1 MQGKSVSGQKFRL
14 KLSLNS
20 PIPSRDKIVLMEKE
34 RTGSF
39 KKYLVGLAGL
49 LIILLILLFTRESFN
64 QPPLLTPVVTLQKSP
79 TILSGELEATQ
90 IAIHA
95 TPSPQPSATPWEIA
109 TATPLY
115 SQKPTTSYFLNPFT
129 GISRTRLETDGTDP
143 GEDIFYR
150 KPLLVKLLNWPR
162 DQRPLSKI
170 NQADVVFEYYSGHQ
184 TNQLLALYY
193 GNEAE
198 RVGPLGPGALI
209 DARLARHYQSN
220 LVVSTVDTV
229 VKGVFDNTLPDQV
242 FYQGYTSCPGICTE
256 PLAVG
261 GQTFVN
267 IPAIQAIVRDQRF
280 KADLFR
286 LSLSPFSTI
295 LTDWDEEATRF
306 SYLYADFS
314 VMDWRY
320 NPISKKYELW
330 QEVVDENNKLVLAPS
345 SDSSGKVIEFDNLL
359 FLSSDYIE
367 YNATTYDINMR
378 EGDTSQRAI
387 LLREGK
393 LTFGTWGS
401 DSATEPFK
409 FYAYGKEYGLKPGK
423 SWITFVSRISR
434 PEKVADGEWDL
445 EFRLD

>member
-1 MQGKSVSGQKFRL
+1 MKK
-14 KLSLNS
+14 K
-20 PIPSRDKIVLMEKE
+20 

-39 KKYLVGLAGL
+39 KKWLVGLAVL
-49 LIILLILLFTRESFN
+49 LTILFIFLFTRESFN
-64 QPPLLTPVVTLQKSP
+64 QAPLLTPVVTLQKSP
-79 TILSGELEATQ
+79 TTLSGGLEATQ

-95 TPSPQPSATPWEIA
+95 TPSPHPSPTPWEIA
-109 TATPLY
+109 TATPLF

-129 GISRTRLETDGTDP
+129 GISRARLETDGANP

-150 KPLLVKLLNWPR
+150 KPLLVKLINWPR
-162 DQRPLSKI
+162 DQRPLSNI
-170 NQADVVFEYYSGHQ
+170 NQADLVFEYYSGHQ

-220 LVVSTVDTV
+220 LVVSTVDTL

-267 IPAIQAIVRDQRF
+267 IPAIQEIVRDQRF

-286 LSLSPFSTI
+286 ISLSPFSTI
-295 LTDWDEEATRF
+295 LTDWDEEAIRF

-320 NPISKKYELW
+320 NPTSQKYELW

-345 SDSSGKVIEFDNLL
+345 FDSSGKVIEFDNLL

-378 EGDTSQRAI
+378 EGDTNQRAI

-409 FYAYGKEYGLKPGK
+409 FYAHGKDYSLKPGK

-434 PEKVADGEWDL
+434 PVNVADGEWDL

>member
-1 MQGKSVSGQKFRL
+1 MK
-14 KLSLNS
+14 
-20 PIPSRDKIVLMEKE
+20 KE

-39 KKYLVGLAGL
+39 KKWLVGLAVL
-49 LIILLILLFTRESFN
+49 LIILFIFLFTGKSFN
-64 QPPLLTPVVTLQKSP
+64 QAPLLTPVVTLQKSP

-95 TPSPQPSATPWEIA
+95 TPSPQPSPTPWEIA
-109 TATPLY
+109 TVTPVFRPN
-115 SQKPTTSYFLNPFT
+115 PTTSYFLNPFT
-129 GISRTRLETDGTDP
+129 GISRNRPDTDGTNP

-150 KPLLVKLLNWPR
+150 KPLMVKLLNWPR

-198 RVGPLGPGALI
+198 EVGPLGPGALI
-209 DARLARHYQSN
+209 DARLTSHYQSN
-220 LVVSTVDTV
+220 LVVSTVDTL
-229 VKGVFDNTLPDQV
+229 VKGVYDNTLPDQV

-256 PLAVG
+256 PIAVG

-267 IPAIQAIVRDQRF
+267 IPVIQELVRGQRF
-280 KADLFR
+280 NAELFR
-286 LSLSPFSTI
+286 LSLSPFSVI
-295 LTDWDEEATRF
+295 FTDWDEEATRF

-320 NPISKKYELW
+320 NSESQKYELW
-330 QEVVDENNKLVLAPS
+330 QEVVDENNNLVLAPS
-345 SDSSGKVIEFDNLL
+345 FDSSGKAIEFDNLL
-359 FLSSDYIE
+359 FLAADYIE
-367 YNATTYDINMR
+367 YNATTYDINFR
-378 EGDTSQRAI
+378 EGDTNQRAI

-401 DSATEPFK
+401 DSITEPFK
-409 FYAYGKEYGLKPGK
+409 FYAHGKDYSLKPGK

-434 PEKVADGEWDL
+434 PENVGDGEWDL

>member
-1 MQGKSVSGQKFRL
+1 M
-14 KLSLNS
+14 N
-20 PIPSRDKIVLMEKE
+20 IPSPSHDKIILMEKKK
-34 RTGSF
+34 RGSF
-39 KKYLVGLAGL
+39 KKWLVGLAVL
-49 LIILLILLFTRESFN
+49 LIILLILFFTRNSLN
-64 QPPLLTPVVTLQKSP
+64 QAPLLTPVVTLQKSP
-79 TILSGELEATQ
+79 TTLSGELEATQ

-95 TPSPQPSATPWEIA
+95 TPTPQPSATPWDIA
-109 TATPLY
+109 TATPLFN
-115 SQKPTTSYFLNPFT
+115 QKPTTSYFLNPFT
-129 GISRTRLETDGTDP
+129 GIGRTLLETDGANP

-170 NQADVVFEYYSGHQ
+170 NQADLVFEYYSGHQ

-220 LVVSTVDTV
+220 LVVSTVDTIV
-229 VKGVFDNTLPDQV
+229 EGVYNNTLPDQV
-242 FYQGYTSCPGICTE
+242 FYQGYTSCLGICTD

-267 IPAIQAIVRDQRF
+267 IPAIQEIVRDQRF

-286 LSLSPFSTI
+286 LSLSPFSAI
-295 LTDWDEEATRF
+295 FTDWDEEATRF

-320 NPISKKYELW
+320 NPLSQKYELW

-345 SDSSGKVIEFDNLL
+345 FDASGKAIEFDNLL
-359 FLSSDYIE
+359 FLASDYIE
-367 YNATTYDINMR
+367 YNATSYDINMR
-378 EGDTSQRAI
+378 EGDTNQRAI

-401 DSATEPFK
+401 DSATEPLK
-409 FYAYGKEYGLKPGK
+409 FYAHGKDYSLKPGK

-434 PEKVADGEWDL
+434 AEEVADGEWDL